1 MTLFDTHAHY
11 ENGRFDADR
20 DAVLRSLPEKG
31 VAYVANIGSD
41 METSRQS
48 AALAE
53 QYPFVWAAVGVHPHD
68 AKSFAAQDLDELA
81 LLLSRPRVRALGEIG
96 LDYHYDFSEREDQ
109 KRVFAQQMDLA
120 RALGVPVVIH
130 TREACADTL
139 DILRQFPTVR
149 GVCHCFSGSV
159 ETARELVRMG
169 YMISFT
175 GNITFKNARR
185 AHEVIAALPDDRL
198 MLETDCPYMA
208 PEPFRGRRCDSGYLY
223 RVCQTVADIRGASFD
238 AIAELTTANG
248 KRFYD
253 IE

>member
-1 MTLFDTHAHY
+1 MKLFDTHAHY
-11 ENGRFDADR
+11 ENSRFDADR
-20 DAVLRSLPEKG
+20 GAVLASLPGKG
-31 VAYVANIGSD
+31 VALVANIGSD
-41 METSRQS
+41 MESSRQS

-53 QYPFVWAAVGVHPHD
+53 QYPFIWAAVGVHPHD
-68 AKSFAAQDLDELA
+68 AKSFAPGDLDELSG
-81 LLLSRPRVRALGEIG
+81 LLARPRVRALGEIG
-96 LDYHYDFSEREDQ
+96 LDYHYDFSERDVQ
-109 KRVFAQQMDLA
+109 RRVFAQQMDLA

-130 TREACADTL
+130 EREACADTL
-139 DILRQFPTVR
+139 EILRQFPTVR

-159 ETARELVRMG
+159 ETARELCRMG

-185 AHEVIAALPDDRL
+185 SHEVIAYLPDECI

-223 RVCQTVADIRGASFD
+223 RTCETAAALRGVTPERL
-238 AIAELTTANG
+238 AEITLQNG
-248 KRFYD
+248 KRFYG